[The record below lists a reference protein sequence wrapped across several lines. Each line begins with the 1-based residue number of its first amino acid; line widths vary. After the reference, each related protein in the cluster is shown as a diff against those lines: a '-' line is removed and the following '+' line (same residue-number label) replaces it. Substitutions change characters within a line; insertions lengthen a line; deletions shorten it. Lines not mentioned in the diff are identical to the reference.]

1 MHMLNNDEFMLL
13 ILLLISLL
21 SQLIMTPAPLCV
33 DERTIKQ

>member
-1 MHMLNNDEFMLL
+1 MNLLFMLL

-21 SQLIMTPAPLCV
+21 LQLIMTPAPLCV